1 MDIFPLKT
9 GSFFQSYL
17 FWWQKVIG
25 NVQWTMFDIYTTN
38 TMWTSNQIDSWRHSV
53 EIISSKTP
61 ECFQSHF
68 FNLVTKVF
76 HELTHSTSQVWLGIY
91 LANNKFARFIST
103 FLYSLFNELMIS
115 ENFFVHAVFCVLT
128 LMPFERNMCQDVTL
142 S

>member
-1 MDIFPLKT
+1 MNGHFSFENWILFSIIFVLVTK
-9 GSFFQSYL
+9 GH
-17 FWWQKVIG
+17 
-25 NVQWTMFDIYTTN
+25 WTMYNEPCLIFTQQIQCEPVIRLIAEDI
-38 TMWTSNQIDSWRHSV
+38 QL
-53 EIISSKTP
+53 KLLA

-91 LANNKFARFIST
+91 LANNKFSRFIST
-103 FLYSLFNELMIS
+103 FVYSLFNELMIS